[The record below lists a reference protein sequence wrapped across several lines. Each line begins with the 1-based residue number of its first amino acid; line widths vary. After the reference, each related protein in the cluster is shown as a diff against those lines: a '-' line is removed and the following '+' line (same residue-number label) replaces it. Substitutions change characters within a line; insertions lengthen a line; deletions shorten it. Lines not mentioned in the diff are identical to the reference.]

1 MKQGKILNASFA
13 ASALA
18 LAGCMVGPDYVD
30 PSFKIAEE
38 ELMKEH
44 FSRDE
49 SLWKSALPADS
60 LPKGDWWK
68 VFDDPQLD
76 ALLKMCR
83 ENSPSLKAAFWRV
96 EQARETALMDQSDL
110 YPQLNGN
117 ASYSRR
123 RSSKNTHGSYAGTY
137 DNWATGFG
145 VTWDLDLFGRI
156 RSIIDA
162 DVADAQA
169 ALDEYENLMLLMQAQ
184 VATLYFSIRQYSSE
198 IELLE
203 RTVKVRKDQ
212 TQYISRRLKY
222 GEANDVD
229 MQRALQEEYEAS
241 AQLAS
246 VERQMAVAR
255 NDIAILAGTVPSRL
269 DFKILPLPEA
279 MPRLPAAIP
288 SELLER
294 RPDIAQAERK
304 VYAANAR
311 IGAAHAAYFPTVSF
325 SADTSLSAEKIDKL
339 INSSSFAWGISPQI
353 YIPIFQAG
361 RIYAQKQVALAAHK
375 ETLENYKNTV
385 LNAIGEVENALAQ
398 INCLKREY
406 DKRTDVVN
414 ASLKVQDLTQK
425 QYDLGY
431 IDYFSVSDAQR
442 LALANERAQIS
453 LRGDRFKAYVNLISA
468 LGGGW
473 SADTE
478 AQENA
483 LRPDLLDPYEL
494 SKEKPKPLGGEG

>member
-18 LAGCMVGPDYVD
+18 LAGCMVGPDYVE

-49 SLWKSALPADS
+49 DLWKSALPADS

-68 VFDDPQLD
+68 VFNDPQLD

-110 YPQLNGN
+110 YPHLNGN
-117 ASYSRR
+117 ASYSRTG
-123 RSSKNTHGSYAGTY
+123 SSKNVHGTYAGTY

-169 ALDEYENLMLLMQAQ
+169 SLDEYENLMLLMQAQ

-212 TQYISRRLKY
+212 TQYVARRLKY
-222 GEANDVD
+222 GEASDLD
-229 MQRALQEEYEAS
+229 MQRAFQEEYDAS

-255 NDIAILAGTVPSRL
+255 NDIAILAGTVPSKL
-269 DFKILPLPEA
+269 DFKISPLPEA

-294 RPDIAQAERK
+294 RPDIAQAERR

-311 IGAAHAAYFPTVSF
+311 IGAAHAAYFPTISF

-398 INCLKREY
+398 INYLKREY

-442 LALANERAQIS
+442 LALSNERAQIS

-473 SADTE
+473 SADPE
-478 AQENA
+478 AQEKA

-494 SKEKPKPLGGEG
+494 SKEKPKPLGEEG

>member
-1 MKQGKILNASFA
+1 MKQGKIANAAFA
-13 ASALA
+13 VSALA
-18 LAGCMVGPDYVD
+18 LAGCMVGPDYVE

-49 SLWKSALPADS
+49 GLWKTALPADS

-68 VFDDPQLD
+68 VFNDKTLD
-76 ALLKMCR
+76 SLLKQCR
-83 ENSPSLKAAFWRV
+83 ENSPDLKAAFWRV

-117 ASYSRR
+117 ASYSRTGTSR
-123 RSSKNTHGSYAGTY
+123 NAKSYSGTY
-137 DNWATGFG
+137 DNWAAGFG
-145 VTWDLDLFGRI
+145 ITWDLDLFGRI
-156 RSIIDA
+156 RSIIES
-162 DVADAQA
+162 DVAEAQA
-169 ALDEYENLMLLMQAQ
+169 SLDAYENLMLLMQAQ
-184 VATLYFSIRQYSSE
+184 VATLYFTIRQYSSE

-212 TQYISRRLKY
+212 TQYVARRLKY

-229 MQRALQEEYEAS
+229 MQRALQEEYDAS

-246 VERQMAVAR
+246 VERQMATAR
-255 NDIAILAGTVPSRL
+255 NDIAILVGTVPSQL
-269 DFKILPLPEA
+269 NFKPSPLPETL
-279 MPRLPAAIP
+279 PQLPAAIP

-294 RPDIAQAERK
+294 RPDVAQAERK

-311 IGAAHAAYFPTVSF
+311 IGAAHAAYFPTISF

-375 ETLENYKNTV
+375 EAVENYKSIV
-385 LNAIGEVENALAQ
+385 LSAIGEVENALAQ
-398 INCLKREY
+398 INYLKREY
-406 DKRTDVVN
+406 DKRTDVVK
-414 ASLKVQDLTQK
+414 ASLKVQDLTQT
-425 QYDLGY
+425 QYDHGY

-442 LALANERAQIS
+442 LALSNERAQIS

-473 SADTE
+473 VADVQKQDE
-478 AQENA
+478 E

-494 SKEKPKPLGGEG
+494 SKDKPKPLGEE

>member
-1 MKQGKILNASFA
+1 MKNGLINAAIA
-13 ASALA
+13 ASALG
-18 LAGCMVGPDYVD
+18 LAGCMVGPDYVE
-30 PSFKIAEE
+30 PSFKVADD

-44 FSRDE
+44 FSRDGN
-49 SLWKSALPADS
+49 LWKTALPADS

-68 VFDDPQLD
+68 VFGDEKLD
-76 ALLKMCR
+76 ELLKMCR
-83 ENSPSLKAAFWRV
+83 ENSPSLKAAFYRV

-110 YPQLNGN
+110 YPQLNGH
-117 ASYSRR
+117 ASYARTGT
-123 RSSKNTHGSYAGTY
+123 SKNARSYSGTF
-137 DNWATGFG
+137 DKWTTGFG
-145 VTWDLDLFGRI
+145 ITWDLDLFGRVQ
-156 RSIIDA
+156 SIIES
-162 DVADAQA
+162 DVAEAQA
-169 ALDEYENLMLLMQAQ
+169 SLDAYENLMLLMQAQ
-184 VATLYFSIRQYSSE
+184 VASLYFTIRQYSSE
-198 IELLE
+198 LELLE
-203 RTVKVRKDQ
+203 RTVEVRKEQ
-212 TQYISRRLKY
+212 TQYVSRRLKY

-229 MQRALQEEYEAS
+229 MQRAFQEEYEAS
-241 AQLAS
+241 AQKAA
-246 VERQMAVAR
+246 VERQMAIAR
-255 NDIAILAGTVPSRL
+255 NNIAILVGVVPSQL
-269 DFKILPLPEA
+269 DLKPAPLPEKL
-279 MPRLPAAIP
+279 PNLPAAIP
-288 SELLER
+288 SQLLER

-325 SADTSLSAEKIDKL
+325 SANTDLSAEKIEKL
-339 INSSSFAWGISPQI
+339 VNASSFAWGISPQI

-385 LNAIGEVENALAQ
+385 LTAIGEVENALAS
-398 INCLKREY
+398 INYLEREY
-406 DKRTDVVN
+406 EKRTNVVN

-473 SADTE
+473 EADTQKQKE
-478 AQENA
+478 QLA
-483 LRPDLLDPYEL
+483 PDLLDPYEL
-494 SKEKPKPLGGEG
+494 NK